1 MSTVV
6 PDCHQR
12 LLYYLRRDYQV
23 YGRICDQQKPK
34 DSLQKQ
40 HKMLSNGV
48 CQNSTI
54 IYARRD

>member
-54 IYARRD
+54 